1 MCVFFQLITIN
12 IKTNLFKSLC
22 KGLNPHLLMCFIT
35 NKENMCFNTYI
46 LSTCISDCHNLISVT
61 NSIKGKV
68 HAQKQQ
74 KKSYRSYENF
84 DIDKCN
90 TNLNQIE
97 MSLTEIV
104 TNSEILFILFHNLN
118 LT

>member
-1 MCVFFQLITIN
+1 MCL
-12 IKTNLFKSLC
+12 
-22 KGLNPHLLMCFIT
+22 IT
-35 NKENMCFNTYI
+35 NKENMYFNTHN
-46 LSTCISDCHNLISVT
+46 LSTGISDCHNLISVT
-61 NSIKGKV
+61 IKGKV
-68 HAQKQQ
+68 HAPKQQ
-74 KKSYRSYENF
+74 KISYRSYGNF

-97 MSLTEIV
+97 MPLTENV